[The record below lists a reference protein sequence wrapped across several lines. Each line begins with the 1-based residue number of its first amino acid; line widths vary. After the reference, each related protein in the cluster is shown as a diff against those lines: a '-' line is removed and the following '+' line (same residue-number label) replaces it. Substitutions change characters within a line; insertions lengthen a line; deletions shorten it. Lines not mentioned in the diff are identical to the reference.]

1 MNCICRTPR
10 NIVLTPLDCALQKG
24 FRGTAKFLQVH
35 GGLPAGK
42 LRLSARRQTGLNDTD
57 LVKPL
62 KFKEKEQNYENKK
75 SKRYV
80 VYVKRSD
87 SELSECEIYNQPQQ
101 TSRSRR
107 VKSRCRHHRKKRTSS
122 CSDSFIFTKDDCC
135 NEMNRSKSNIEIRR
149 GIKSKHKHSYSTDDS
164 SSDEYCNNR
173 RKYKCYKKCCTSSK
187 CNKSKDKDDSN
198 GPDGQESEDKKHKKK
213 RSRRREKRKEGSNEN
228 SSLPSEKSDN
238 EPEDK
243 NKNSNKDEV
252 NLKESLISNEISS
265 LKLQTDEKEK
275 KIIKEKSLST
285 STSKEDTKLDV
296 KIDRPSSSKKRPQ
309 SAKASSAQKRKTH
322 QQNDENAKNI
332 TDENNQQQDLSDEIE
347 ETPSQMITQA
357 QVHASDET
365 KTTSEVSII
374 PNETKA
380 QDKIE
385 EKVDNQKTD
394 PISIIENLET
404 PRIEEVTLQETSEEK
419 LSNASTEESL
429 KKVTFGTVEQNTC
442 KEITTTII
450 LDEVE
455 SSEKVN
461 EKDEADKSDQSST
474 QQESVV
480 SPGQIAP
487 PSTPIQ
493 TSTQL
498 PPKNPSQL
506 QPQLSAPSL
515 AQIVSKS
522 PSSFTV
528 IGGDDDDSKS
538 SDELLIDDQPQS
550 FQILEENMKKSAITR
565 IESEEEGDEE
575 VVEFRSSENKKSESA
590 SSGDKHGRRKKL
602 KKRSKNIKNYNEKS
616 DDDKKITQQHSK
628 DQDSGFEPSPRA
640 MRTKIPSPRSAH
652 TAVFPRKPAF
662 TMLDDRLCKIEG
674 RKPGDQNAVNMTTVT
689 QSIQKNIRRYIII
702 VC

>member
-1 MNCICRTPR
+1 MNSICRTPR

-24 FRGTAKFLQVH
+24 FRGAAKFLQVH

-62 KFKEKEQNYENKK
+62 KFKEKEQNYESKK

-87 SELSECEIYNQPQQ
+87 SELSEREIYNQNQQ

-149 GIKSKHKHSYSTDDS
+149 RMKSKHKNDSYSTDDS

-173 RKYKCYKKCCTSSK
+173 RKYRCNKKCCTSSK

-213 RSRRREKRKEGSNEN
+213 RSRRREKRKGGGSNEN

-252 NLKESLISNEISS
+252 NLKETPISNEISS
-265 LKLQTDEKEK
+265 LKLETEKEK
-275 KIIKEKSLST
+275 KNIKEKSLSS
-285 STSKEDTKLDV
+285 STSKEDKNIDV

-309 SAKASSAQKRKTH
+309 SAKASSAQKRKT
-322 QQNDENAKNI
+322 QQPINEGEKNI
-332 TDENNQQQDLSDEIE
+332 TDENNQQPDLSDEVE
-347 ETPSQMITQA
+347 EPPSKLITKA
-357 QVHASDET
+357 QVHAINET
-365 KTTSEVSII
+365 TLEEATVTIENNLEKKIDTEVTKNEETSKTEEVS
-374 PNETKA
+374 K
-380 QDKIE
+380 
-385 EKVDNQKTD
+385 
-394 PISIIENLET
+394 
-404 PRIEEVTLQETSEEK
+404 QET
-419 LSNASTEESL
+419 TEENKTEDAL
-429 KKVTFGTVEQNTC
+429 KKVTFGTVEQKTC
-442 KEITTTII
+442 QEITTTPI

-455 SSEKVN
+455 NSKKVTEK
-461 EKDEADKSDQSST
+461 EQADKNEQSFAVIP
-474 QQESVV
+474 QKELGV
-480 SPGQIAP
+480 SPPSQIAP
-487 PSTPIQ
+487 PSTPTQ
-493 TSTQL
+493 TLSQPPPKKPPQNPPQL
-498 PPKNPSQL
+498 P
-506 QPQLSAPSL
+506 APSPV
-515 AQIVSKS
+515 QNVSKS

-528 IGGDDDDSKS
+528 IGADDDNSKS
-538 SDELLIDDQPQS
+538 SDELVIDEQPQS
-550 FQILEENMKKSAITR
+550 FQILEENNKKSAVTR
-565 IESEEEGDEE
+565 IESEQDDEDDVE
-575 VVEFRSSENKKSESA
+575 EFRPSENKKSESA

-602 KKRSKNIKNYNEKS
+602 KKRSKNIKNYDEKS

-640 MRTKIPSPRSAH
+640 MRTKIPSPKSAH

-689 QSIQKNIRRYIII
+689 QSIQKNIRR
-702 VC
+702 